1 MRQLKLQLKAS
12 PFHLTL
18 LWFTVQAVNVLEAS
32 VKTCYIYLYCW
43 QKHCA
48 SQYDKLHIT
57 PQPAGIFRLAARHT
71 MQWKGAIMPK
81 GIQPKS
87 IARENKLIHAGIKLF
102 LENGYE
108 KTTTAAISRAA
119 GMSPTSFFASF
130 ESKEALLLHLTK
142 MMFSG
147 QFKKAGFMLG
157 QINDPLMLY
166 AVETCMQLHIVE
178 LSESLRELYVTA
190 YTLPS
195 TVDYIYA
202 STAQKIMELF
212 GKYMS
217 GATRSDFIELE
228 IASASIM
235 RGYMAKRCDDE
246 FTIERKIQRFLN
258 TSLSVYRVPY
268 DEQAKTIEAIL
279 KMDLRSA
286 AGLIINETI
295 CAAEEAFNAAVKRR
309 PTPDQDV

>member
-1 MRQLKLQLKAS
+1 
-12 PFHLTL
+12 
-18 LWFTVQAVNVLEAS
+18 
-32 VKTCYIYLYCW
+32 
-43 QKHCA
+43 
-48 SQYDKLHIT
+48 
-57 PQPAGIFRLAARHT
+57 
-71 MQWKGAIMPK
+71 
-81 GIQPKS
+81 
-87 IARENKLIHAGIKLF
+87 
-102 LENGYE
+102 
-108 KTTTAAISRAA
+108 
-119 GMSPTSFFASF
+119 
-130 ESKEALLLHLTK
+130 

-212 GKYMS
+212 GKYMP

-309 PTPDQDV
+309 PTPDHDV